1 MSQAR
6 TSTDFGEWRPMA
18 GAPKDGTRILAALRA
33 SEQGPAEVDV
43 VRWARSTPGGEKGWI
58 AADSDPTLVIV
69 YAEVE
74 LTHWMPLP
82 SPVPKLRATQTA
94 GHREPGR
101 FDVDEMGGSGI

>member
-1 MSQAR
+1 MSQA
-6 TSTDFGEWRPMA
+6 TGSADFGEWRPMA
-18 GAPKDGTRILAALRA
+18 SAPKDGTRILAAIRA

-43 VRWARSTPGGEKGWI
+43 VRWARSAPAAEKGWI

-82 SPVPKLRATQTA
+82 SPLPKLRATQIA
-94 GHREPGR
+94 GRREPGR
-101 FDVDEMGGSGI
+101 FDDEMGGSGI

>member
-1 MSQAR
+1 MSA
-6 TSTDFGEWRPMA
+6 SADFGEWRPMA
-18 GAPKDGTRILAALRA
+18 TAPKDGTRILAALRA

-43 VRWARSTPGGEKGWI
+43 VRWARSSPGGEKSWI

-82 SPVPKLRATQTA
+82 SPVPKLRPTRTA
-94 GHREPGR
+94 GHRKPGS
-101 FDVDEMGGSGI
+101 FDEEMGGSGI

>member
-1 MSQAR
+1 MSQ
-6 TSTDFGEWRPMA
+6 TVDSFGEWQAMA
-18 GAPKDGTRILAALRA
+18 TAPRDGTRILAALRA

-82 SPVPKLRATQTA
+82 SPAPKLHPTQAA
-94 GHREPGR
+94 GRRERGR
-101 FDVDEMGGSGI
+101 FDAEEMEGSGI